1 MFFRAAKGFMLA
13 ISDVRDQPVIEQ
25 DGYYIAPGSAGYV
38 TFFLLQ
44 LQCKPLNVITDNVI
58 IRLM

>member
-25 DGYYIAPGSAGYV
+25 DGYYIAPGSATLLSLFYNYFDYV
-38 TFFLLQ
+38 SNFT
-44 LQCKPLNVITDNVI
+44 VTT
-58 IRLM
+58 

>member
-1 MFFRAAKGFMLA
+1 MQKGDSLDFLTTPSTPSKEFA
-13 ISDVRDQPVIEQ
+13 QSPK
-25 DGYYIAPGSAGYV
+25 APLD
-38 TFFLLQ
+38 FK